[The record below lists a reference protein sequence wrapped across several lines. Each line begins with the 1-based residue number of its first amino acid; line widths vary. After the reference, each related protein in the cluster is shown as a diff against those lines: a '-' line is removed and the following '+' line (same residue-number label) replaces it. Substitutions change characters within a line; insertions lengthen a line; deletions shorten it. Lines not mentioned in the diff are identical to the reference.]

1 VISLNLDL
9 AHLDNALGALDDDF
23 RALTDEAKRLAFE
36 FLQIG
41 AEKKVILPLVIT
53 VTEDKR
59 FCSTSIRWSLVEY
72 TFSKGKRKALH
83 KRLRKGRDTHKYS
96 ESTFAGIDP
105 EFRSVALIYEEKLA
119 VLRYALARNRAAA
132 TLIVV
137 TKKGIARMDGVH

>member
-1 VISLNLDL
+1 MISLNLDL
-9 AHLDNALGALDDDF
+9 AHLDNALRELDDDF
-23 RALTDEAKRLAFE
+23 RALTAEAKRLASE
-36 FLQIG
+36 FLEIG

-96 ESTFAGIDP
+96 ESTFDGIED
-105 EFRSVALIYEEKLA
+105 EFRSAALVYEEKLA

-132 TLIVV
+132 SQIGV
-137 TKKGIARMDGVH
+137 TKKGIARLMGVL